1 MKRQADYQRTSF
13 ATCTTR
19 LLDRPADY
27 VRTHC
32 SQSWDRECVPKGD
45 KCQNFRR
52 ARQCVALKSIN
63 LDGKV
68 VPLLRAWAP
77 LDNMALVT
85 VYRDARGVLSS
96 LIRHNYMHI
105 AHGSSEST
113 RHWVLHSSV
122 GTRHQRI
129 EQVLEYAREY
139 AHNLCGKLS
148 ADFKG
153 VDAWYRSH
161 SYPLYVRINAEEFI
175 GQDPTAETRLA
186 DEVRALLGMAPLSEA
201 RLRLSGLP
209 LASAEELRRAVQP
222 LHVSRSRRCWG
233 QIMRT

>member
-45 KCQNFRR
+45 KCQNFCR
-52 ARQCVALKSIN
+52 ARQCVALKSIK

-77 LDNMALVT
+77 LDSMALVT

-113 RHWVLHSSV
+113 EHWVLHSSE
-122 GTRHQRI
+122 GTRHTNASSKCSNMRVTTRI
-129 EQVLEYAREY
+129 ICVE
-139 AHNLCGKLS
+139 S
-148 ADFKG
+148 
-153 VDAWYRSH
+153 
-161 SYPLYVRINAEEFI
+161 
-175 GQDPTAETRLA
+175 
-186 DEVRALLGMAPLSEA
+186 
-201 RLRLSGLP
+201 
-209 LASAEELRRAVQP
+209 
-222 LHVSRSRRCWG
+222 
-233 QIMRT
+233 